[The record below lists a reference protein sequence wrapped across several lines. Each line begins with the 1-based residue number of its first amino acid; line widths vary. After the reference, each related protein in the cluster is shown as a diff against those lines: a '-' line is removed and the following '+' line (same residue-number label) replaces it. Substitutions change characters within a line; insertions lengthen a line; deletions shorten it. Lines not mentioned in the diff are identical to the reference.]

1 MKIRDWLLFLFVLTT
16 TSACKIDMHTDIYLR
31 DIKDVAL
38 TNAEGL
44 HTSGLLKIGV
54 PDCNNKE
61 QLSEVTGLLRDYFLK
76 VTEKSCELGM
86 ESLLTIGIDIPIIN
100 STQGWSSKTS
110 STTAL
115 VTNKS
120 KDGSSI
126 LVDFALNKTKFANLN
141 SVVQSKFFNKLS
153 FDESTVSFGV
163 NNDGRQNEE
172 AVISDSFVDGRPVIY
187 SKRFTLARRNKID
200 VEPSN
205 VRKISFSES
214 GSMPVLEI
222 PIIDS
227 QKANLNQKKSIAVAK
242 NTSSETKD
250 LNSKQ
255 PPDLSAKDEND
266 KQLRKL
272 LDALQQ
278 KTKEDCASKS
288 NPSSYPNPIMCP
300 EHIEIMKTFVD
311 NLKNG
316 NIDYVVS
323 HINYPITFYKF
334 GTGKVSINNSEQ
346 FKKFYEFIFP
356 KKIIKEIAKNFS
368 NDEGFFWKKGSMM
381 FGRGDIWFDLE
392 SGQVITINHTDDILI
407 TEMVNTILNIDNMPI
422 GWKTPDG
429 LIPPQCFFKEWMSS
443 DNDVGS
449 FLKPSSTKNDSDFSE
464 NPGKYIGGAILLDP
478 IVPDW
483 GGSKV
488 FLAAPY
494 DLCFNGS
501 LEDGYVTNQK
511 TPHVINIDGNLIKS
525 GSTTSALS
533 QYAYSILA
541 KVPQKKCQDL
551 APNLKGLCRQSF
563 LIELGDDGGGSM
575 GWVYEHNIYGLFS
588 FKNKRQF
595 IVPLK
600 RFNNK
605 KDAINYID
613 SIK

>member
-1 MKIRDWLLFLFVLTT
+1 
-16 TSACKIDMHTDIYLR
+16 
-31 DIKDVAL
+31 
-38 TNAEGL
+38 
-44 HTSGLLKIGV
+44 
-54 PDCNNKE
+54 
-61 QLSEVTGLLRDYFLK
+61 
-76 VTEKSCELGM
+76 
-86 ESLLTIGIDIPIIN
+86 
-100 STQGWSSKTS
+100 
-110 STTAL
+110 
-115 VTNKS
+115 
-120 KDGSSI
+120 
-126 LVDFALNKTKFANLN
+126 
-141 SVVQSKFFNKLS
+141 
-153 FDESTVSFGV
+153 
-163 NNDGRQNEE
+163 
-172 AVISDSFVDGRPVIY
+172 
-187 SKRFTLARRNKID
+187 
-200 VEPSN
+200 
-205 VRKISFSES
+205 
-214 GSMPVLEI
+214 
-222 PIIDS
+222 
-227 QKANLNQKKSIAVAK
+227 
-242 NTSSETKD
+242 
-250 LNSKQ
+250 
-255 PPDLSAKDEND
+255 
-266 KQLRKL
+266 
-272 LDALQQ
+272 
-278 KTKEDCASKS
+278 
-288 NPSSYPNPIMCP
+288 
-300 EHIEIMKTFVD
+300 
-311 NLKNG
+311 
-316 NIDYVVS
+316 
-323 HINYPITFYKF
+323 
-334 GTGKVSINNSEQ
+334 
-346 FKKFYEFIFP
+346 
-356 KKIIKEIAKNFS
+356 
-368 NDEGFFWKKGSMM
+368 
-381 FGRGDIWFDLE
+381 
-392 SGQVITINHTDDILI
+392 
-407 TEMVNTILNIDNMPI
+407 
-422 GWKTPDG
+422 
-429 LIPPQCFFKEWMSS
+429 MSS